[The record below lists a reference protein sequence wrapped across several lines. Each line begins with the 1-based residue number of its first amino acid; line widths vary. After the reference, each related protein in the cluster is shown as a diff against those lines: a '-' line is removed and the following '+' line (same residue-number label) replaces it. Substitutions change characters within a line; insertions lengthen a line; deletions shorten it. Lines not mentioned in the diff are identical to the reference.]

1 MSDDERLA
9 LRQAESIPIL
19 RRMGAWLKVDA
30 EGVLSKKAL
39 PDCVMPTSS
48 TGKAVRY
55 VLNNWKA
62 LNVFTTD
69 GRLTI
74 DNNLSE
80 RTVRALSIG
89 RSNWKFIGSEP
100 AGYRM
105 AVLFTIMANAKRHH
119 LEPFANVR
127 DLLMKMSS
135 GVDVPDFTDASILTG
150 TEFRKLGMSLAN
162 QLPEEALSAM
172 LPDQWA
178 AANPKQPLA
187 TQPLCRAALRLT
199 TTEAYNRSARKNR
212 MRRVRTAHT
221 PEVLNSG
228 CGP

>member
-9 LRQAESIPIL
+9 LRQTESIPIL

-39 PDCVMPTSS
+39 PEGVLPKSS
-48 TGKAVRY
+48 TARAVRY

-80 RTVRALSIG
+80 RTVRALAIG
-89 RSNWKFIGSEP
+89 RNNWKFIGSEP

-119 LEPFANVR
+119 LEPFEYVV
-127 DLLMKMSS
+127 S
-135 GVDVPDFTDASILTG
+135 
-150 TEFRKLGMSLAN
+150 FR
-162 QLPEEALSAM
+162 
-172 LPDQWA
+172 
-178 AANPKQPLA
+178 
-187 TQPLCRAALRLT
+187 
-199 TTEAYNRSARKNR
+199 
-212 MRRVRTAHT
+212 
-221 PEVLNSG
+221 
-228 CGP
+228 